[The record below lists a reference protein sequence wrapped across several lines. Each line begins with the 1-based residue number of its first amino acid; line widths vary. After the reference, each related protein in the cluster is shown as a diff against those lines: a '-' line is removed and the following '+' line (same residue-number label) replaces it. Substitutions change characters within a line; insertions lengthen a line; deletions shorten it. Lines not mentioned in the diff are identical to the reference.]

1 MNLRHRVSV
10 WTPKHF
16 RLQNRAVHRVQLYLC
31 WQRAVKLNRL
41 HLQEQLCTS
50 CTRQK

>member
-31 WQRAVKLNRL
+31 WQTAVKLNRL
-41 HLQEQLCTS
+41 HLQEQRCTS